1 MTKVDVRSFI
11 IAPEGKVLLCGDYAG
26 QELRVLAHVA
36 QEPTMIA
43 AFLKNQDVHL
53 LLANDFYDLGIPEEY
68 ITTTHPEYN
77 SIISKFKPQR
87 NDIKTVNFGLAYG
100 KTKYGF
106 AADFGWSVPKA
117 EQFIAKY
124 FERFP
129 QIKTAIDK
137 CNELVKKQKAIRNL
151 TGRIRRFDHV
161 DDKVLRQAF
170 NFCIQG
176 ASADMMKKA
185 AVDTFYLCQ
194 KHPEWDCKFILSV
207 HDELV
212 YEVNDEYKDIALT
225 EIKYTMEH
233 AVELCVPMIVDINY
247 GLNYSIAKG

>member
-1 MTKVDVRSFI
+1 MTKVDIRSFI
-11 IAPEGKVLLCGDYAG
+11 IAPKGKVLLAADYAG

-36 QEPTMIA
+36 QEPTMIS
-43 AFLKNQDVHL
+43 AFLSNKDVHL
-53 LLANDFYDLGIPEEY
+53 ATANEFYELSIPDECL
-68 ITTTHPEYN
+68 ITTHPEHDA
-77 SIISKFKPQR
+77 IKTKFKEER
-87 NDIKTVNFGLAYG
+87 NNAKVVNFGIAYG

-106 AADFGWSVPKA
+106 AADWGWTVPKA

-161 DDKVLRQAF
+161 DDRVLRQAF

-185 AVDTFYLCQ
+185 AGDTFYLC
-194 KHPEWDCKFILSV
+194 KKRPEWDCKFILSV

-225 EIKYTMEH
+225 EIRYTMEH